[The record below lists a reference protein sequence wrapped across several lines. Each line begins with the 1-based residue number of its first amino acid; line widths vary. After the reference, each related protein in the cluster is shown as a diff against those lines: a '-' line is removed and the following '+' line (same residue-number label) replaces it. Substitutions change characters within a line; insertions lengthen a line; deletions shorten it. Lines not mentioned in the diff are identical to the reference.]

1 MARTLKVELTVE
13 EDDGRVLVKTLNG
26 EDAEKWQKW
35 VADVCMLAFVH
46 NKNPVWESL
55 HWQKTEAAVPRTR
68 STISDEEE
76 K

>member
-1 MARTLKVELTVE
+1 MAKTLKVELTVE
-13 EDDGRVLVKTLNG
+13 EDDGRVRVKTLNG

-46 NKNPVWESL
+46 NKNPDWESL
-55 HWQKTEAAVPRTR
+55 HWRKTEGAPRMR
-68 STISDEEE
+68 NTISDEEE